1 MKNVRKEEV
10 RLEEQTEINVTN
22 KEKSKDEEIANV
34 SEISKKTVTEEMDN
48 DCVSEKSNTEQEYYW
63 FCESA
68 CGICF

>member
-48 DCVSEKSNTEQEYYW
+48 DCVSEK
-63 FCESA
+63 
-68 CGICF
+68 